1 MAEVIVCFAVVFG
14 YLALGLIFLPM
25 LLILVVVDP
34 SPDVALV
41 PGSII
46 LALFGAMGLYAEL
59 NWTILEKLGR
69 FGLIMVSTL
78 LLMGLIALVPFAVE
92 FADHERL
99 SVGLAF
105 VATLHIAYLGRDY
118 QQANR

>member
-1 MAEVIVCFAVVFG
+1 
-14 YLALGLIFLPM
+14 M

-34 SPDVALV
+34 SPEVALV

-59 NWTILEKLGR
+59 NWIIFEKPGR
-69 FGLIMVSTL
+69 FSLITVSIL
-78 LLMGLIALVPFAVE
+78 LLMGLIALVPFTVE
-92 FADHERL
+92 FANHERL
-99 SVGLAF
+99 SAGLAI